1 MVTCEA
7 GSNCSRGAKEAK
19 CGERFTSAHLQQ
31 SAAGTRACIP
41 MRVQKSHLMLLSIL
55 HIIPSEKSHRD
66 FANVTL
72 GCVSKPMS
80 FAIALLSSLSLE

>member
-1 MVTCEA
+1 
-7 GSNCSRGAKEAK
+7 
-19 CGERFTSAHLQQ
+19 
-31 SAAGTRACIP
+31 

-55 HIIPSEKSHRD
+55 HIIPSEKSHCD

-80 FAIALLSSLSLE
+80 FVIALLSSLSLE

>member
-1 MVTCEA
+1 
-7 GSNCSRGAKEAK
+7 
-19 CGERFTSAHLQQ
+19 
-31 SAAGTRACIP
+31 

-80 FAIALLSSLSLE
+80 FAIALLSSLTLE